1 MVCVCARLYLISS
14 DVVVTVFFYR
24 LSLPD
29 YKFFILRL
37 DARGLSNAELQVALC
52 DDCNAACNSTF
63 DSPPTFLKRCA
74 EFSRLHHFALVERE
88 TP

>member
-37 DARGLSNAELQVALC
+37 ERAR
-52 DDCNAACNSTF
+52 T
-63 DSPPTFLKRCA
+63 LKCRITG
-74 EFSRLHHFALVERE
+74 SIM
-88 TP
+88 